1 MKNIPDIKIGVIA
14 GTTDWMPQDVAA
26 ENRQKLI
33 ETFKAAYGEEDIYE
47 CPIIITDNEVSIKR
61 AMKDV
66 QKAECN
72 AVALYWANY
81 GPESAGTLF
90 AQEFDGPIMM
100 FAGAEEGNEPF
111 VRDRKDAMT
120 GFVNACYA
128 LKLRGT
134 KVYVPSSPV
143 GTMEQCAKMLEEFF
157 TIARTLLAVKDLK
170 VITIGP
176 RPSSYLAASAPNH
189 LLYDLGIELSEYS
202 ELELLNAYEK
212 HEGDARIEKV
222 VAEMA
227 EELGTNGNKYP
238 ASLPKFA
245 QYEVT
250 IEDWIRG
257 HKGNRKYVTM
267 TSTCWPAFPLNF
279 GFVPCYVNSRM
290 TGKGTPIAC
299 EVDVYGAVSEY
310 IGQCVSKDIVTILN
324 LNNNIAESVYEAKV
338 KGKQFNGKEYKNSDL
353 FMGYHC
359 GVTCSKK
366 LKSCG
371 HELHFVNNLLI
382 GEELSKGTI
391 HGEVI
396 PGAVTLFRL
405 QGNREGKLQAY
416 VCQGQV
422 LPVSIDT
429 YGGRAFIAIP
439 EFERFFRNVVLEKQ
453 FPNHAAVIFGH
464 YGKELM
470 SILKQLGVEDVEYN
484 HPKDVPYPG
493 ENIFHSNEEWF

>member
-1 MKNIPDIKIGVIA
+1 M
-14 GTTDWMPQDVAA
+14 
-26 ENRQKLI
+26 
-33 ETFKAAYGEEDIYE
+33 
-47 CPIIITDNEVSIKR
+47 
-61 AMKDV
+61 
-66 QKAECN
+66 
-72 AVALYWANY
+72 
-81 GPESAGTLF
+81 
-90 AQEFDGPIMM
+90 
-100 FAGAEEGNEPF
+100 
-111 VRDRKDAMT
+111 
-120 GFVNACYA
+120 
-128 LKLRGT
+128 
-134 KVYVPSSPV
+134 
-143 GTMEQCAKMLEEFF
+143 
-157 TIARTLLAVKDLK
+157 AVKDLK

-202 ELELLNAYEK
+202 ELELLNAFDK
-212 HEGDARIEKV
+212 HEGDARIDKV

-227 EELGTNGNKYP
+227 EELGESGNKYP

-338 KGKQFNGKEYKNSDL
+338 KGKKFNGKEYKNSDL

-366 LKSCG
+366 LKSCS

-382 GEELSKGTI
+382 GEEQSKGTL

-396 PGAVTLFRL
+396 SGAITLFRL
-405 QGNREGKLQAY
+405 QGNRDGKLQAY

-422 LPVSIDT
+422 LPESIDT
-429 YGGRAFIAIP
+429 YGGRAFIAVP

-464 YGKELM
+464 YGKELI
-470 SILKQLGVEDVEYN
+470 SILRQLGIEDIEYN
-484 HPKDVPYPG
+484 HPKDVPYKG

>member
-1 MKNIPDIKIGVIA
+1 MKNIPDIKIGIIA

-26 ENRQKLI
+26 ENRQKLV

-66 QKAECN
+66 QKADCN

-90 AQEFDGPIMM
+90 AQEFDGPIML

-111 VRDRKDAMT
+111 IRDRKDAMT

-134 KVYVPSSPV
+134 KVYVPDSPV
-143 GTMEQCAKMLEEFF
+143 GTMVQCAKMLHEFF
-157 TIARTLLAVKDLK
+157 TIARTLVAVKDLK

-189 LLYDLGIELSEYS
+189 LLYDLGIELSEFS

-212 HEGDARIEKV
+212 HEGDARIDKV

-227 EELGTNGNKYP
+227 EELGESGNKYP

-338 KGKQFNGKEYKNSDL
+338 KGKKFNGKEDKNSDL
-353 FMGYHC
+353 FMG
-359 GVTCSKK
+359 
-366 LKSCG
+366 
-371 HELHFVNNLLI
+371 
-382 GEELSKGTI
+382 
-391 HGEVI
+391 
-396 PGAVTLFRL
+396 
-405 QGNREGKLQAY
+405 
-416 VCQGQV
+416 
-422 LPVSIDT
+422 
-429 YGGRAFIAIP
+429 
-439 EFERFFRNVVLEKQ
+439 
-453 FPNHAAVIFGH
+453 
-464 YGKELM
+464 
-470 SILKQLGVEDVEYN
+470 
-484 HPKDVPYPG
+484 
-493 ENIFHSNEEWF
+493 